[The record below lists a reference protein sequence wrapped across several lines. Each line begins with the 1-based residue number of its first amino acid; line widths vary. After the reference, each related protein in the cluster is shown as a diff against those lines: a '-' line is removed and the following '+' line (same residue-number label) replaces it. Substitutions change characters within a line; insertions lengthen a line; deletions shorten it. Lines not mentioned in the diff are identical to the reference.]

1 MVWRLQGRVLG
12 IKENFLSRVVDVAIR
27 LSPGCD
33 EEVAKNAARI
43 KQEVEREEE
52 R

>member
-1 MVWRLQGRVLG
+1 MLG
-12 IKENFLSRVVDVAIR
+12 IKDNFLSKVVDVAIS

-33 EEVAKNAARI
+33 EEVPRNGARI